1 MKALAALLFLAA
13 CSHENPP
20 VTREVRWAD
29 PQTAALAR
37 RACYDCHSNET
48 VWPWYASVP
57 GVNFLIEHDTEEGRE
72 KMNFSTWDQPQGE
85 AEEAGEE
92 IEEGEM
98 PLEIYVKM
106 HPEAALSAA
115 EKEQLIK
122 GIEATFAA
130 DPPQEREGGE
140 EGEEHEEE
148 DDD

>member
-1 MKALAALLFLAA
+1 MKALAALLLLVA
-13 CSHENPP
+13 CSHENPA

-57 GVNFLIEHDTEEGRE
+57 VVNLLIEHDTEEGRE

-85 AEEAGEE
+85 ADEAAEE

-98 PLEIYVKM
+98 PMEIYVKM
-106 HPEAALSAA
+106 HPEARLSAA
-115 EKEQLIK
+115 EKEQLIA
-122 GIEATFAA
+122 GIKATFAA
-130 DPPQEREGGE
+130 DPPQEGE
-140 EGEEHEEE
+140 EGEEEE